1 MKKLRVFY
9 EGWGERWPLAT
20 LADDG
25 RHLLWSGA
33 LWRTSTASSF
43 QLMNASD
50 HHRKVSVSVLLSQQV
65 NLTQPVNVD
74 LDAAQVSR
82 VTVTVRMPNV

>member
-1 MKKLRVFY
+1 MENVY
-9 EGWGERWPLAT
+9 
-20 LADDG
+20 
-25 RHLLWSGA
+25 
-33 LWRTSTASSF
+33 SF

-50 HHRKVSVSVLLSQQV
+50 HHRKVSVSVLPSQQM